1 GLDRHGRG
9 AAGRDA
15 HLDPG
20 GRGPDCADG
29 RPGSARRGPA
39 VPDVPQGD
47 GDVEPGCDEDDQP
60 HAHELATGVRLPGVG
75 VMRMKARRFGGS
87 AVAVALVVGL
97 TCPLLACSSGASRPG
112 LEGIVDAATRDA
124 GSTDATSDGAPVQGE
139 AGPGD
144 DATASSDAAG
154 AGDTGVAP
162 GDDGGPGDATGDDG
176 AVFGPPPPPPACTKN
191 AAWGTGAPLD
201 LSTPG
206 DDLLDALTPDELSI
220 VWTVVNGAAKAIH
233 YADRASTAGAFAAQS
248 LPAGLFTN
256 ARVALSA
263 DGLRLP
269 RADPRAPR
277 RSQDGRAPPRATPST
292 PTPPLRRR
300 RVTTT
305 SLGSWH
311 RGSRTAIPSSRPATR
326 PSSTP
331 STAAARMA
339 VRPTRGRPRSSVRP
353 ACAPPTRGL
362 PGRRSRRRRVCYPR
376 ARCAGGRRASLRI
389 SRHSSSGTRS
399 PAASGR
405 PGWTLN
411 RRPARSTRS
420 STSGPAAWPARA
432 RRAVRFF
439 SRRGGRARSTSSAR
453 RATEMA

>member
-1 GLDRHGRG
+1 
-9 AAGRDA
+9 
-15 HLDPG
+15 
-20 GRGPDCADG
+20 
-29 RPGSARRGPA
+29 
-39 VPDVPQGD
+39 
-47 GDVEPGCDEDDQP
+47 
-60 HAHELATGVRLPGVG
+60 
-75 VMRMKARRFGGS
+75 MKARRFGGS

-263 DGLRLP
+263 DGLRLVVVN
-269 RADPRAPR
+269 ADGQGF
-277 RSQDGRAPPRATPST
+277 SQIARATRGDAFDPNAALATAAGYDNFAGVLAPGQSYGDPVLAASDTAFFYSVYGGGADGGQADAGAPTIFRAARLRPTDAWPAGAPLASST
-292 PTPPLRRR
+292 GLLPQGALRRR
-300 RVTTT
+300 PTGLSSDQQTLFFWDEIT
-305 SLGSWH
+305 GSERAAWMDAQ
-311 RGSRTAIPSSRPATR
+311 SATGAFD
-326 PSSTP
+326 SF
-331 STAAARMA
+331 
-339 VRPTRGRPRSSVRP
+339 VD
-353 ACAPPTRGL
+353 L
-362 PGRRSRRRRVCYPR
+362 
-376 ARCAGGRRASLRI
+376 
-389 SRHSSSGTRS
+389 GTRS
-399 PAASGR
+399 LAVPSASCG
-405 PGWTLN
+405 TLYFS
-411 RRPARSTRS
+411 AQGAS
-420 STSGPAAWPARA
+420 SIDLFSATSH
-432 RRAVRFF
+432 
-439 SRRGGRARSTSSAR
+439 
-453 RATEMA
+453 